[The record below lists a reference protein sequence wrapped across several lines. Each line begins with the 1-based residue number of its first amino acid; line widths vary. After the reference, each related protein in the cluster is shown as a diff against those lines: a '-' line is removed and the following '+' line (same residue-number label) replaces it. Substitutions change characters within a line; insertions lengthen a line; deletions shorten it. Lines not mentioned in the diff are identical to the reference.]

1 MEHNDLMSDNNENV
15 SVQSEAKLSSKREPG
30 RYLRAEDR
38 LKLQRA
44 AKTRRK
50 VILTVIMLIF
60 IGTAVFSAIQIF
72 KDVAEYQQGSNT
84 YENLGAYVQVPMPPE
99 KPIQATV
106 PEADESEIIT
116 SDDEIETTLPE
127 PTEPPID
134 WPVVDFEGLLSINE
148 DCVGWIMIDDTKINY
163 PIVQGNDNNYYLRRL
178 FDGTWNSAGC
188 IFLDY
193 RVAEDFSYRNNP
205 IYGHKMNNG
214 SMFADLSNY
223 KKQEYYDLHPI
234 GYLLTPEQ
242 NYQIEFF
249 AGFVIRNDG
258 IAWDYEFES
267 DDDFEEWLIDVQEMS
282 CFDSEIQPEVTDTII
297 TLSTC
302 SYEFSYARFVLLGRL
317 K

>member
-1 MEHNDLMSDNNENV
+1 MED
-15 SVQSEAKLSSKREPG
+15 
-30 RYLRAEDR
+30 AEYR
-38 LKLQRA
+38 KN
-44 AKTRRK
+44 KKPTR
-50 VILTVIMLIF
+50 VL
-60 IGTAVFSAIQIF
+60 TAVLLILFFSVGIYSAVQIF
-72 KDVAEYQQGSNT
+72 KSLAEYEEGNNS
-84 YENLGAYVQVPMPPE
+84 YEDLGAYVQVPMPPE
-99 KPIQATV
+99 KPIQVTV
-106 PEADESEIIT
+106 PEIDESEIIT

-163 PIVQGNDNNYYLRRL
+163 PIVQGDDNNYYLRRL

-249 AGFVIRNDG
+249 AGFVVRSDG

-267 DDDFEEWLIDVQEMS
+267 DEDFEEWLIDIQEMS
-282 CFDSEIQPEVTDTII
+282 CFESEIQPEVTDTII